1 MVRRPIRARRNHRG
15 RSSLRSHRRRHACHG
30 GTSRLD
36 ARQGSLRVPHRRRA
50 LVGLAAAGL
59 RPLLPLI
66 HFGFSPD
73 IRPRIDDESVTIRHL
88 HSRQRARVDHCVS
101 FTRPLRYSTYAV
113 GSPPLASCAM
123 ELITILNRCYR
134 FRGFV
139 YQHAH
144 FSADKK
150 SIEVAVRPRKGSAAV
165 CSRCHLPAPGYDQLA
180 ERRFE
185 FIPIWGFFVFLLYTM
200 RRVDCRRCDAVV
212 VEEVPW
218 GDGKRTL
225 TKVYMLFLARWARR
239 LSWKETAEAFRTSW
253 EKVFDA
259 VEHIVTWG
267 LEHRTLGQIDAI
279 GVDEIQYAKGHK
291 YLTLVYQID
300 IGITRLLWV
309 GKERTIESFQG
320 FFTAMGQEVV
330 CKICFVCSDMWEPYL
345 KLIRERC
352 SEALHI
358 LDRFHIVS
366 NMNKALDKVRAEET
380 SRMKREGRDPV
391 LKKSRW
397 LLLKR
402 SENLKEEQHFRLRD
416 LLRYN
421 LKTVRAYL
429 LKEAFQQLWDYNS
442 PAWAGK
448 FLDEWCRQTMRS
460 RIEPLKKIAR
470 SLLQHRPLILNYFR
484 AQKTLSS
491 GVVEGLNNK
500 AKVTMRKSYGFRTY
514 RVLELALYHSL
525 GKLPEPE
532 SPTISSD
539 DPFF

>member
-1 MVRRPIRARRNHRG
+1 MVE
-15 RSSLRSHRRRHACHG
+15 
-30 GTSRLD
+30 
-36 ARQGSLRVPHRRRA
+36 VF
-50 LVGLAAAGL
+50 AAA
-59 RPLLPLI
+59 R
-66 HFGFSPD
+66 F
-73 IRPRIDDESVTIRHL
+73 R
-88 HSRQRARVDHCVS
+88 
-101 FTRPLRYSTYAV
+101 
-113 GSPPLASCAM
+113 AM
-123 ELITILNRCYR
+123 ELLTILNRCHH

-139 YQHAH
+139 YHRAR
-144 FSADKK
+144 FNPDRT
-150 SIEVAVRPRKGSAAV
+150 SIEVSVRPRKGSAAI
-165 CSRCHLPAPGYDQLA
+165 CSRCHQPARGYDQLA

-185 FIPIWGFFVFLLYTM
+185 FVPLWGFFVFLLYTM

-218 GDGKRTL
+218 ADGKRTL
-225 TKVYMLFLARWARR
+225 TKAYMLFLARWARR
-239 LSWKETAEAFRTSW
+239 LSWKETAQAFRTSW

-259 VEHIVTWG
+259 VEYVVTWG
-267 LEHRTLGQIDAI
+267 LEHRSLGQIDAI

-309 GKERTIESFQG
+309 GKERTISSFQG
-320 FFTAMGQEVV
+320 FFTAMGEEVIS
-330 CKICFVCSDMWEPYL
+330 KIAFICSDMWEPYL
-345 KLIRERC
+345 KVIREKC

-358 LDRFHIVS
+358 LDRFHIVAK
-366 NMNKALDKVRAEET
+366 MNKALDEVRAEEA
-380 SRMKREGRDPV
+380 RRIKHDGRDPV
-391 LKKSRW
+391 LRKSRW

-402 SENLKEEQHFRLRD
+402 GDNLGDEQQFRLHD

-442 PAWAGK
+442 PAWAGR

-460 RIEPLKKIAR
+460 RIEPMKKIAR
-470 SLLQHRPLILNYFR
+470 SLRLHRELILNYFR
-484 AQKTLSS
+484 AQKLISS

-514 RVLELALYHSL
+514 RVLELALYHAL

-532 SPTISSD
+532 STHD
-539 DPFF
+539 FF